1 MDYRQGIVYYYSG
14 TGNSRRVAVW
24 LCEALAAAGCDV
36 KLAPIQCPHPAHEV
50 HHDEGIVFGLVMP
63 THAFT
68 APWPVLRFVLHL
80 PRRTR
85 AHAVVVA
92 TRGGL
97 KIGRLHTPGFEG
109 TATLLLA
116 SVLAAKG
123 YSIRA
128 TAGIDM
134 PSNWTVLHPGLPPR
148 AVESIISRA
157 RRKTA
162 QLSADILS
170 RRRRLS
176 NPVASLLG
184 ILMLPISLGYLLLGR
199 LFLAKLFFAS
209 DSCTS
214 CGLCAEHCPHSGIVL
229 HADRPGARPY
239 WTFRCRSCMRCMAFC
254 PTQAVEASH
263 SLALAALVLAGS
275 LPTRAL
281 VTWLTGRIPSL
292 RAGRNT
298 LRRVLPGIGAVAVLA
313 AAYPLFHA
321 LLKIRPF
328 SRLCTR
334 TTLTHLYRRYHE
346 PKTEPLEL
354 NRREEWISRT

>member
-24 LCEALAAAGCDV
+24 VCEALAAAGCDV
-36 KLAPIQCPHPAHEV
+36 TLAPIQCAHPADEV
-50 HHDEGIVFGLVMP
+50 GHDEGVVLGLVMP

-68 APWPVLRFVLHL
+68 APWPVLRFVLRL
-80 PRRTR
+80 PRRPR
-85 AHAVVVA
+85 AHAVVLA

-109 TATLLLA
+109 TATLLVA

-148 AVESIISRA
+148 AVETIIKRA

-162 QLSADILS
+162 QLSAGIFAG
-170 RRRRLS
+170 RRRLS
-176 NPVASLLG
+176 NPLASLLG
-184 ILMLPISLGYLLLGR
+184 ILMLPVSLSYLLLGR

-214 CGLCAEHCPHSGIVL
+214 CGTCADFCPHRGIAL
-229 HADRPGARPY
+229 HADEPGARPY

-275 LPTRAL
+275 LPTGAL
-281 VTWLTGRIPSL
+281 VAWLTGRIPSL
-292 RAGRNT
+292 RAWRKT
-298 LRRVLPGIGAVAVLA
+298 LRRVIAGIGAVAILA
-313 AAYPLFHA
+313 AVYPLFQA
-321 LLKIRPF
+321 LLKIRPS

-334 TTLTHLYRRYHE
+334 ATPTPRYRRYHE
-346 PKTEPLEL
+346 PATEPHEL
-354 NRREEWISRT
+354 NRREEWTSKT